1 MMKMMTTTTGRCT
14 HCEATATAASKREEE
29 YVVVLLSFVVWF
41 PVEAITAEEEED
53 DDVDDDNDD
62 RRIRIESI
70 LRGVLPVTTLSQHH
84 HHTVHH
90 ILYSL
95 WGWHVDGVWDGLSW
109 WWEWSGVERVW
120 WNDDDNIAITIIKH
134 YLSCYHRCNTIDL
147 IQSSFH

>member
-29 YVVVLLSFVVWF
+29 YVVVLLSFDVWF

-70 LRGVLPVTTLSQHH
+70 LRGVLPVTTLS
-84 HHTVHH
+84 
-90 ILYSL
+90 
-95 WGWHVDGVWDGLSW
+95 
-109 WWEWSGVERVW
+109 
-120 WNDDDNIAITIIKH
+120 
-134 YLSCYHRCNTIDL
+134 
-147 IQSSFH
+147 